1 MAETAVA
8 AAAVAVAAAAAA
20 AAVAVVAADPAAAW
34 LLPEDLRTEEADH
47 IHTKNRGGWHFGR
60 MGLRLA

>member
-1 MAETAVA
+1 MA

>member
-1 MAETAVA
+1 LAETAVA